1 MEPLYQG
8 VYGKIKPPQKLYLR
22 VPDREG
28 EIYKKALNLGEIFCD
43 GNTPVVFYDV
53 KEGKY
58 YATNLKM
65 RVTPFVLTRLENVL
79 DKENVVAK

>member
-28 EIYKKALNLGEIFCD
+28 EIYRKALNLCGAFRD
-43 GNTPVVFYDV
+43 GTTSVIFYDM

-58 YATNLKM
+58 YASNLNM

-79 DKENVVAK
+79 GKENVVAK